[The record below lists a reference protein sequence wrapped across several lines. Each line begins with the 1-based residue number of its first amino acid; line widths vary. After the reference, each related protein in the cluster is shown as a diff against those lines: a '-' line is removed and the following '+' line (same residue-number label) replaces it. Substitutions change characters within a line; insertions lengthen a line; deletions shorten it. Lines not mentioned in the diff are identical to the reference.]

1 MAQLFREEEG
11 YPDNR
16 QRKNFVFLGYPFNPP
31 LPLDDYARVTTE
43 LQAEL
48 PIRLWYFLDE
58 VTTDE
63 MMRKVWRAILRS
75 DLAVF
80 DVSGGNPNVAF
91 ELGLAVA
98 KDRRAMTLLKAG
110 APNPLGTADLGYAE
124 RMEYTSAT
132 TLKEKLKDFVFARS
146 SGIIKLREIS
156 YSITPVD
163 GTLPRDQ
170 VEARLVALASRVF
183 TTKRITK
190 AGATAI
196 MGSSGLAS
204 SALSALRS
212 EGILEMEG
220 ARRGARYK
228 FSDEWVYHDHEV
240 AGTA

>member
-16 QRKNFVFLGYPFNPP
+16 QRQNFIFLGYPFTPP
-31 LPLDDYARVTTE
+31 LPLDDYRNVTSE
-43 LQAEL
+43 LQSEI
-48 PIRLWYFLDE
+48 PIRFWYFLDE

-98 KDRRAMTLLKAG
+98 KDRRSMTLLKSG
-110 APNPLGTADLGYAE
+110 AANPLGAADLGYAE
-124 RMEYTSAT
+124 RMEYTSAA
-132 TLKEKLKDFVFARS
+132 TLRDRLRTFVTARS
-146 SGIIKLREIS
+146 SAMVKLRELS
-156 YSITPVD
+156 YTVSPSD
-163 GTLPRDQ
+163 GSVTR
-170 VEARLVALASRVF
+170 EETEKRLVAMTAKVF
-183 TTKRITK
+183 SSKAITK
-190 AGATAI
+190 SGAKAI
-196 MGSSGLAS
+196 MGSDALATA
-204 SALSALRS
+204 ALGALRS

-220 ARRGARYK
+220 ARRGAKYR
-228 FSDEWVYHDHEV
+228 FAEDWVYHDHEV